1 MSEPGPEPSEVDL
14 TTPNIARMYDY
25 FLGGAANFAVDRDA
39 AEEFLRVHPGIRT
52 WSRINRALLG
62 RAVRELCHL
71 GIDQFLD
78 LGSGVPTVGN
88 VHDIAHQHDPD
99 ARIAYVDV
107 ESVAVHHARHLIGD
121 DPRIT
126 VSQAD
131 LRQPHSVLN
140 ASGVAGLLDFT
151 RPVAVLTVAIL
162 DIIDTPDAAGLMSTY
177 RDVCTP
183 GSALV
188 ISNSAALRM
197 TAEEKHGAETV
208 TGRTSTPHVH
218 WRTRQ
223 EVAEIFS
230 GYELMEP
237 GIVPSAQWRP
247 DEPVSDDEALDSNA
261 YAGVGLLV
269 QPEQR

>member
-1 MSEPGPEPSEVDL
+1 MNEPQPDPSEVDL

-39 AEEFLRVHPGIRT
+39 AEEFLRVYPGNLA
-52 WSRINRALLG
+52 WSRINRAFLG
-62 RAVRELCHL
+62 RAVTTLTEM

-88 VHDIAHQHDPD
+88 VHEIAHQHNPD
-99 ARIAYVDV
+99 ARIAYVDI

-121 DPRIT
+121 DPRVT
-126 VSQAD
+126 VTQAD

-162 DIIDTPDAAGLMSTY
+162 DIIDNADALGIMSTY
-177 RDVCTP
+177 RDACSP

-188 ISNSAALRM
+188 ISNGAVLRM
-197 TAEEKHGAETV
+197 TAEEKAGIESVMAQ
-208 TGRTSTPHVH
+208 TSTPHVH

-247 DEPVSDDEALDSNA
+247 TEPISDDEALRSNG
-261 YAGVGLLV
+261 YAGVGIL
-269 QPEQR
+269 PRRPA